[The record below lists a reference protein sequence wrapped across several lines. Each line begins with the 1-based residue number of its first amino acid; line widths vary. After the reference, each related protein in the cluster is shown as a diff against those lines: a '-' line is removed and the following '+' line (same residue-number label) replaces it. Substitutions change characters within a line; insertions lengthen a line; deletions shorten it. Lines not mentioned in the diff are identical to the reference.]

1 MACKKTVRYLGMLML
16 VILVMSTSLQAF
28 AATHVHEW
36 GSYESIERVYF
47 VESDKV
53 LFTYKDADGHTY
65 EVHRIIEYCKF
76 YKSCYAV
83 RVDNIEMVA
92 IHMTNM
98 SELIR

>member
-1 MACKKTVRYLGMLML
+1 MACKKTVKYLGMLML
-16 VILVMSTSLQAF
+16 VILVMCSSLQVF

-36 GSYESIERVYF
+36 GSHESIERVYF

-76 YKSCYAV
+76 YKSCYCGARGQCRDGGRTYDKYV
-83 RVDNIEMVA
+83 RID
-92 IHMTNM
+92 
-98 SELIR
+98 